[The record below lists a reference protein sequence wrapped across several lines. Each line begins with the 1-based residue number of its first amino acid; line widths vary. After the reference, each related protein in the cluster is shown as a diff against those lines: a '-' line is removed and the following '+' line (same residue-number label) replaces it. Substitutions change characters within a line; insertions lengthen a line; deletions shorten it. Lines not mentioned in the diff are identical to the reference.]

1 MSELRRA
8 VELRGR
14 NNKILGTSE
23 YFKEINRK
31 NIVGYIKYG
40 GEGFNYVEIIKMAN
54 IFVTQHSKEI
64 LEDCKKYAH
73 YFPYVSN
80 NDRIKLI
87 NFLKGLYKFSQF
99 AGSSCSICNSLISY
113 LELKEAKAKKN
124 SNFSDSEIDKGVAMI
139 YNGRKTNLCSSERV
153 LIVKKAVSN
162 GVSWTV
168 GNDAEKMLFITE
180 VMQGH
185 GADYLKDVNN
195 KYNYVYVFRK
205 NLKGKCGIEIFSD
218 GYIKYYEEKIFGTAL
233 KSKYIYG
240 SSYDYVEFYKRKLN
254 EIVDEINSDFD
265 RGARGTHFVK
275 YQNQMNIKKAA
286 ENLEKLGLQ
295 SKYIVIN
302 IKRFALEDVTDKL
315 MNVLREAKRDGEMLR
330 RKYPNAVKSE
340 GDLMKFGI
348 NSSKIALGINRS
360 HLNSTV
366 NNSVELLDYYYKAVR
381 DTYNLLIVDFVN
393 LVKSNALYDIKRRF
407 SWSQD
412 LQYIFDGRIIE
423 YDDTGNIAY
432 GVIAKAAGISEFVGH
447 AGAGLYNFWEAVDL
461 IGFIIKTIK
470 VPLGA
475 NKDYQKDIEKLLEA
489 LSRESKWISTFL
501 DDPRDYAAIE
511 LGYEYYNKL

>member
-54 IFVTQHSKEI
+54 IFVTQYSKEI
-64 LEDCKKYAH
+64 LEDCKKYAQ

-80 NDRIKLI
+80 NERIKLI

-99 AGSSCSICNSLISY
+99 AGSSCSIFNSSISY

-139 YNGRKTNLCSSERV
+139 YNGRKTNLCSSERI

-185 GADYLKDVNN
+185 GADFLKDVNN

-330 RKYPNAVKSE
+330 RKYPKAVKSE
-340 GDLMKFGI
+340 ADLIKFTI
-348 NSSKIALGINRS
+348 NSAKIKLDINRS
-360 HLNSTV
+360 LFGSNAYKLA
-366 NNSVELLDYYYKAVR
+366 EYWDYYYKTVS
-381 DTYNLLIVDFVN
+381 DTYNLLWEFKG
-393 LVKSNALYDIKRRF
+393 LVESNALYDIKRRF

-447 AGAGLYNFWEAVDL
+447 AGAGLYNLYEFKRNNGISAAVDQGKKWRST
-461 IGFIIKTIK
+461 IG
-470 VPLGA
+470 
-475 NKDYQKDIEKLLEA
+475 
-489 LSRESKWISTFL
+489 

-511 LGYEYYNKL
+511 LGYEYYNRL